1 MIMEKGLNSKQKKDS
16 FLFLPCEFCNSKAA
30 VLYCRADSAKLC
42 LLCDQQIHSAN
53 ALSLKH
59 VRSQICDNCRAG
71 PASIHSSNDNL
82 FLCQDC
88 DWGSQNSSLSVPSL
102 HNRNPVEGFMGSP
115 PVVELAS
122 LFGFDF
128 KSFFCVDSDP
138 GSCLFEQEAFNFQ
151 DSVVSSDDFS
161 ALLSSGKSRQE
172 VYKQLVEMGKR
183 GMVRVNGDGA
193 ELGPD
198 TPPSRCAVKWNFQGL
213 ELENGDE
220 ELLHQQTSFTSLLI
234 SPNHAE
240 ASENGCVSDPGF
252 MWDCNYTYQGAQVSD
267 FQLGTSMDCAVPAPQ
282 EEGYDVKDP
291 GFMVKNYVDFT
302 EDGAFT
308 SQKVLDDGHV
318 ASCCSTTCEDNLSRN
333 SCSNQ
338 QLSSYKPPTENCSNT
353 PLAGLSPESMP
364 GEPNAH
370 IQVMEQPSL
379 TWFDT
384 LDEVRQKGDA
394 GLFAQNRGNAMM
406 RYREKKKNRRYDKR
420 IRYESRKARAD
431 TRKRVKGRF
440 IKAIENR

>member
-1 MIMEKGLNSKQKKDS
+1 MIMEKCLDSKQKKDS
-16 FLFLPCEFCNSKAA
+16 FLLLPCEFCKSKAA

-53 ALSLKH
+53 TLSLKH
-59 VRSQICDNCRAG
+59 VRSQICDNCRAE

-88 DWGSQNSSLSVPSL
+88 DWGSHNSSLSVPSL
-102 HNRNPVEGFMGSP
+102 HNRYPVEGFMGCP
-115 PVVELAS
+115 PASELAS

-128 KSFFCVDSDP
+128 KSLFFVDSDP
-138 GSCLFEQEAFNFQ
+138 GSCLFEQGAVNFQ
-151 DSVVSSDDFS
+151 DFVVSSDDFS
-161 ALLSSGKSRQE
+161 ILLSYGKSRQE

-183 GMVRVNGDGA
+183 EMVRVNGDRA
-193 ELGPD
+193 EMGPG
-198 TPPSRCAVKWNFQGL
+198 TPPSRCAVKWNFQSL
-213 ELENGDE
+213 QLENGDE
-220 ELLHQQTSFTSLLI
+220 ELLHQQTPFTSLLI
-234 SPNHAE
+234 LPNHVDP
-240 ASENGCVSDPGF
+240 SENGCVSDPGF
-252 MWDCNYTYQGAQVSD
+252 MWDCNYTYQGAQVCD
-267 FQLGTSMDCAVPAPQ
+267 FQLGTSMDCAAPAPQ
-282 EEGYDVKDP
+282 EEVKDP

-318 ASCCSTTCEDNLSRN
+318 PSCCSSTCEDNLSRN

-338 QLSSYKPPTENCSNT
+338 QLSRYKPPPENCSNT

-370 IQVMEQPSL
+370 IQVMEKPSL
-379 TWFDT
+379 TWFET
-384 LDEVRQKGDA
+384 LNEVRQKGDV
-394 GLFAQNRGNAMM
+394 GLFAQNRGNAML
-406 RYREKKKNRRYDKR
+406 RYDKR

-440 IKAIENR
+440 IKAIENH

>member
-1 MIMEKGLNSKQKKDS
+1 MEKGLNSKQKKDS

-59 VRSQICDNCRAG
+59 VRSQICDSCRAG

-88 DWGSQNSSLSVPSL
+88 DWVSQNSSLSVPSL
-102 HNRNPVEGFMGSP
+102 HNRNPAEGFM
-115 PVVELAS
+115 
-122 LFGFDF
+122 
-128 KSFFCVDSDP
+128 
-138 GSCLFEQEAFNFQ
+138 EAVNFQ
-151 DSVVSSDDFS
+151 DSVVSSVDFS

-183 GMVRVNGDGA
+183 GMTQVRMAVYRIQVSCGIA
-193 ELGPD
+193 IILIKELRYVIF
-198 TPPSRCAVKWNFQGL
+198 SL
-213 ELENGDE
+213 EHQWIVQY
-220 ELLHQQTSFTSLLI
+220 LLHKKK
-234 SPNHAE
+234 
-240 ASENGCVSDPGF
+240 
-252 MWDCNYTYQGAQVSD
+252 
-267 FQLGTSMDCAVPAPQ
+267 
-282 EEGYDVKDP
+282 GYDVKDP

-338 QLSSYKPPTENCSNT
+338 QLSSYKPPPENCSNT
-353 PLAGLSPESMP
+353 PPAGLSPESMP

-370 IQVMEQPSL
+370 IQVMEQPPL
-379 TWFDT
+379 TWFET
-384 LDEVRQKGDA
+384 PDEVRQKGDA

-420 IRYESRKARAD
+420 ILYESRKARAD

-440 IKAIENR
+440 IKAIENH